1 MPKFTQQPK
10 LTRTQFRTELA
21 GHRLDVA
28 AAQKALAVELAG
40 AASLPTL
47 QKAVRDAGRAKL
59 DDGFVTAQEAGA
71 LFDRLKAFDS
81 HSTDPG
87 VLTVSKPTLPKLA
100 MSRVLRALE
109 TAAVVDPS
117 PGDGPAKAIVASLPG
132 TLRAKATAAVPL
144 ILAET
149 AARNLSVDQT
159 AYVLA
164 TARLESLMGNAMQE
178 IASGAAYEGRLDLGN
193 TKAGDGVRYKGRGF
207 VQITGRKN
215 YKDWSSRL
223 GIDLVGQPA
232 LAQDPKYAVK
242 ILVGG
247 MIDGTFT
254 GYQLADFINASKTD
268 FVGARRIINGLDRA
282 QEIAGF
288 AEDYRDMLA

>member
-1 MPKFTQQPK
+1 MPKFTQQPN
-10 LTRTQFRTELA
+10 LTRTQFRTALT

-28 AAQKALAVELAG
+28 VAQKALAQELAG

-47 QKAVRDAGRAKL
+47 QKAVRDAGRAQQ
-59 DDGFVTAQEAGA
+59 DDGYVTAQEAGV

-81 HSTDPG
+81 HSTNPA

-109 TAAVVDPS
+109 SAAVSDP
-117 PGDGPAKAIVASLPG
+117 GPDARASAIVASLPG
-132 TLRAKATAAVPL
+132 TLRAKATTAVPL

-149 AARNLSVDQT
+149 EARNLSVDQT

-164 TARLESLMGNAMQE
+164 TARWESLMGNAMQE
-178 IASGAAYEGRLDLGN
+178 FASGAAYEGRLDLGN

-223 GIDLVGQPA
+223 GVDLIGQPA

-247 MIDGTFT
+247 MLDGTFT
-254 GYQLADFINASKTD
+254 GYQLSDFINASKTD
-268 FVGARRIINGLDRA
+268 FVGARRIVNGLDRA
-282 QEIAGF
+282 QEIASF